1 MEMLTLHD
9 ACILASLANAKLK
22 STSDLI
28 SNTKVRMNLRSQRTQ
43 KSGLT
48 MASSRINIEVV
59 GVERPGFMVEMDVIS
74 ETIMSDC

>member
-1 MEMLTLHD
+1 
-9 ACILASLANAKLK
+9 
-22 STSDLI
+22 
-28 SNTKVRMNLRSQRTQ
+28 MNLRSQRTQ

-59 GVERPGFMVEMDVIS
+59 GVERPGFTVEMDVIS